1 MATPRGDDLAA
12 RAELMNA
19 NSSQT
24 RRDLL
29 AIAGGLDR
37 NGPPFDGGATC
48 AWVVDVLE
56 VAPRAT
62 WRGVL
67 DRNQKEGEEPF
78 VALWRRFEE
87 DGSGFRS
94 FEPGDLPD
102 EAAVPLRAL
111 AQASKNDAVSAR
123 VFDVLWVR
131 FKRPEDAAAAIER
144 YLAVQAVLGGEEGW
158 PTLVQILGRL
168 ATLIVMRK
176 DEKRLGEVLA
186 AFDAAAERILA
197 GRFNFGFGRLA
208 DTLLATVYSQKWAR
222 TSGTPDAER
231 WIGTLLLLAATYE
244 RDHHHGLD
252 LLEVA
257 AAWLGRVG
265 RTAERDHA
273 RRLMVE
279 WLIEVA
285 RASPGGLAAMHLER
299 ATSLAGAFGIK
310 DLVAT
315 CRRMMPGSI
324 RAATA
329 EMKPVTGTIELPL
342 ELRNHIDEILALAPT
357 LPSAIRH
364 LALLPGLLDVPVDR
378 VEESAAASLKQSTFL
393 ALVRS
398 VQYRDGKISFQAD
411 TPEAKLRESVGRA
424 AGFHLLL
431 VELALRYFLQRSF
444 DQFGESTVL
453 ESLAEWPLL
462 GAKQASVLAVASQR
476 FAARDWVS
484 AGYIIA
490 TTFEAVLRSLM
501 RAGGYHALK
510 GDGSGVLMDE
520 TLPSLLQQSAVR
532 DALGKDFI
540 WFAEHVFCRP
550 DIGLNLRNEIAH
562 GNMSATDLTP
572 PRVLLMWLFM
582 VRVTCF
588 IPSTAGAAQPVPSA
602 TEGDVSVAGEGG
614 DE

>member
-1 MATPRGDDLAA
+1 MPRLDGEAA
-12 RAELMNA
+12 RVAVMA
-19 NSSQT
+19 GDGSTT

-29 AIAGGLDR
+29 AIGGALDR
-37 NGPPFDGGATC
+37 TGPPFAGGAAC
-48 AWVVDVLE
+48 SWVIDVLE

-67 DRNQKEGEEPF
+67 DRNERDSSEPF

-94 FEPGDLPD
+94 FEPADLPD
-102 EAAVPLRAL
+102 EAEAPLRAL
-111 AQASKNDAVSAR
+111 AQASTNDAVAAR

-131 FKRPEDAAAAIER
+131 FKRAPDAAAAVDR
-144 YLAVQAVLGGEEGW
+144 YLAVQAQLGGEEGW
-158 PTLVQILGRL
+158 SDLVRILGRAAVL
-168 ATLIVMRK
+168 VVMRK
-176 DEKRLGEVLA
+176 DEVRLRDVVS
-186 AFDAAAERILA
+186 AFDAAGTRILA
-197 GRFNFGFGRLA
+197 GRYNFGFGRLA
-208 DTLLATVYSQKWAR
+208 DTLLATVHAQKWAR
-222 TSGTPDAER
+222 QFFEADVDR

-257 AAWLGRVG
+257 SAWLARVG
-265 RTAERDHA
+265 RQAEQGQA

-279 WLIEVA
+279 WLIAIA
-285 RASPGGLAAMHLER
+285 RASPGGLGAMHLER
-299 ATSLAGAFGIK
+299 AMALAGDFGLK
-310 DLVAT
+310 DLVAV
-315 CRRMMPGSI
+315 CRQLMPDSI

-342 ELRNHIDEILALAPT
+342 ELRNQIDEILALAPS

-364 LALLPGLLDVPVDR
+364 LALLPGLLDLPVDR
-378 VEESAAASLKQSTFL
+378 VEESAAASLKESTFL

-444 DQFGESTVL
+444 DQFGESTLL

-462 GAKQASVLAVASQR
+462 GAKQASVLTVASQR

-484 AGYIIA
+484 AGYVIA
-490 TTFEAVLRSLM
+490 TTFEAIVRSLM
-501 RAGGYHALK
+501 RAAGYHALK

-520 TLPSLLQQSAVR
+520 TLPSLLQQGAVR
-532 DALGKDFI
+532 SALGKDFI

-562 GNMSATDLTP
+562 GNVSAGELTP
-572 PRVLLMWLFM
+572 PRVLLMWLFV
-582 VRVTCF
+582 VRVTSF
-588 IPSTAGAAQPVPSA
+588 VPSTPTAGASERAPTPPEDA
-602 TEGDVSVAGEGG
+602 NEPME
-614 DE
+614 EPE